1 MPPTGVCGQRDL
13 PPQSSPG
20 RAGAAA
26 PRGEMGRIP
35 LLGSEG
41 LSCGDRDTVPA
52 QGLPLPTPGTAN
64 AACPQV
70 TPPFSQQGLS
80 PKSSPC
86 ASHPGAKGQPGSG
99 AGGRAGHPWGRGEVT
114 GRGGG
119 RARGDS
125 ALLTPPEKFPRT
137 SQTCW
142 NCCSSQFW
150 RCRRIPARG
159 LPPGSAAVMGSDQGS
174 ALAPRHTVGCSHGG
188 GTTLVTLPLCHPPCH
203 LLSRAGS
210 QQVPKFEVA
219 RG

>member
-1 MPPTGVCGQRDL
+1 MPPTGVCGQRHR

-41 LSCGDRDTVPA
+41 LSCGDRDTVGASP
-52 QGLPLPTPGTAN
+52 GHSLPLPTPGTAN

-119 RARGDS
+119 LTYSSRKISTNFPNLLELLFLTVLALPKDS
-125 ALLTPPEKFPRT
+125 SKGVASRICRSDGERPGRVSPGTLTHHGLFP
-137 SQTCW
+137 W
-142 NCCSSQFW
+142 W
-150 RCRRIPARG
+150 RDHP
-159 LPPGSAAVMGSDQGS
+159 
-174 ALAPRHTVGCSHGG
+174 
-188 GTTLVTLPLCHPPCH
+188 CHPPIMPPSLPPPVPCRH
-203 LLSRAGS
+203 PAGA
-210 QQVPKFEVA
+210 KI
-219 RG
+219 